1 MYIVSYGKTKDMN
14 HVKAF
19 YNGVEALAFLRGLNG
34 YYKTLKYIKISE
46 VK

>member
-19 YNGVEALAFLRGLNG
+19 YDGVEALDFLRGLNG
-34 YYKTLKYIKISE
+34 YYKTLKYIKFSE